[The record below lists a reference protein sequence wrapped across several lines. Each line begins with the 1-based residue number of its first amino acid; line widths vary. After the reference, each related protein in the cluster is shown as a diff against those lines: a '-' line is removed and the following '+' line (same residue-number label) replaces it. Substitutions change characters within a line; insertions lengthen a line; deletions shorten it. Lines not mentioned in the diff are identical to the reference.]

1 MSNTAALAPTPVSDL
16 TVLPF
21 PSEGMTSASCVFE
34 EHWAFSYNVVAIP
47 SAALELLSPVV
58 AGAAMAFS
66 NVSVVAS
73 ALTLRRRKG
82 DRP

>member
-1 MSNTAALAPTPVSDL
+1 MNNTTTLAPSPVSDL
-16 TVLPF
+16 TVWPF
-21 PSEGMTSASCVFE
+21 PSEGMTSASRVFE
-34 EHWAFSYNVVAIP
+34 KHWAFSYNVAAIP
-47 SAALELLSPVV
+47 STALELLSPVV

-66 NVSVVAS
+66 SVSVVAS